1 MSNTRTD
8 WAENL
13 KRLGCLVA
21 IICIA
26 AVVAGLFAPLQPG
39 KARAESFVKKGKAAF
54 EAEKYESAVECYS
67 SAAEL
72 GNAEAQYEL
81 GNCFALGKGVKA
93 SREEAVKWW
102 QKAAEGG
109 HVEAQYTLGQC
120 YDWTLV
126 FVDGDDSGE
135 FVELDEEEA
144 AKWYQKAAE
153 QGHKRA
159 QSDLKF
165 LKDFPRHNVYD
176 PSKDVPDAT
185 EEYDAEPLISRM
197 MRAPGFPP
205 GIFPAFL
212 SFFS

>member
-8 WAENL
+8 LAENL
-13 KRLGCLVA
+13 KRLGCLIA

-39 KARAESFVKKGKAAF
+39 KARADAEKTRAEKLLREGNAAF
-54 EAEKYESAVECYS
+54 EAKEYDSAVKYFS

-72 GNAEAQYEL
+72 GNAEAQYKL
-81 GNCFALGKGVKA
+81 GDCFALGKGVKA

-102 QKAAEGG
+102 RKAAEGG

-126 FVDGDDSGE
+126 FVDGDDSGA
-135 FVELDEEEA
+135 FVKLDEEEA
-144 AKWYQKAAE
+144 AKWYRKAAE

-159 QSDLKF
+159 QSDLRF
-165 LKDFPRHNVYD
+165 LNDFPRHNVYD

-185 EEYDAEPLISRM
+185 EENDAESRIS
-197 MRAPGFPP
+197 PG
-205 GIFPAFL
+205 
-212 SFFS
+212 